1 MALKPVPNSNYKMLK
16 AIQKFFDSHIMAE
29 SVIDVDHQLK
39 LATTALLIEM
49 MLQDDDVAE
58 QEILTIKESMQESFE
73 LSSDECQV
81 LFELAEKEQRNATD
95 YHQFTSLIAK
105 NYSNEQKLQVI
116 EYLWKVAYADG
127 QLDSL
132 EEHMLRRI
140 SDLIYVSHSDFIRI
154 KHQILER

>member
-1 MALKPVPNSNYKMLK
+1 MLK
-16 AIQKFFDSHIMAE
+16 AIQNFFDSHITTD
-29 SVIDVDHQLK
+29 SVVDVEHQLK

-49 MLQDDDVAE
+49 MLQDDNVAE
-58 QEILTIKESMQESFE
+58 QEIITVKESIRDSFE
-73 LSSDECQV
+73 LTNEESQT

-105 NYSNEQKLQVI
+105 NYSKEQKLKVI

-127 QLDSL
+127 YLDRF

-154 KHQILER
+154 KHKILEN

>member
-1 MALKPVPNSNYKMLK
+1 MLK
-16 AIQKFFDSHIMAE
+16 AIQQFFDSHITTSTASE
-29 SVIDVDHQLK
+29 VDVEHQLK

-58 QEILTIKESMQESFE
+58 QEMITIKDTIRSTFNLTDEESQT
-73 LSSDECQV
+73 

-95 YHQFTSLIAK
+95 YHQFTRLIAK
-105 NYSNEQKLQVI
+105 NYSKEQKCQVI
-116 EYLWKVAYADG
+116 ENLWQVAYADG
-127 QLDSL
+127 RLDRL

-154 KHQILER
+154 KHKVLDN

>member
-1 MALKPVPNSNYKMLK
+1 MLK
-16 AIQKFFDSHIMAE
+16 AIQKYFDTYITAE
-29 SVIDVDHQLK
+29 ENIDVDHQLK

-58 QEILTIKESMQESFE
+58 QEIITIKDSLRITFDLTETESQT
-73 LSSDECQV
+73 
-81 LFELAEKEQRNATD
+81 LFELAEVEQRNSTD
-95 YHQFTSLIAK
+95 YHQFTRLIAK
-105 NYSNEQKLQVI
+105 NYTKEQKCQVI
-116 EYLWKVAYADG
+116 ENLWKVAYSDG

-154 KHQILER
+154 KHQVLATD